1 MCTLAVVVSAHKRVD
16 WTGIATSVFRPAR
29 TQLARAR
36 AVLGPWFAREAS
48 ASDPAERLAIV
59 EEAWESC
66 AAAGLVPIEWS
77 GGDRRWVQLDGALV
91 AAQSAGWSSFDAP
104 GCQTVL
110 AHPPSIASCLAMA
123 SHPEGIVAAEQ
134 LARAVA
140 DALGQ
145 WQQRPVES
153 SQTWR
158 ESTYGP
164 AQYGEIAVVLPAEAI
179 AYERAYLLG
188 EKAFSAAISG
198 RAPMGWPLYVARLA
212 KSSAL
217 LDAVIAARHKRVTMG
232 GDRDVPIIDV
242 ESPFQRAAEL
252 FAMGYGVE
260 LSTRDRALR
269 LVYAPV
275 R

>member
-1 MCTLAVVVSAHKRVD
+1 MSGHKRVD

-29 TQLARAR
+29 TQLVRAR
-36 AVLGPWFAREAS
+36 AVLEPWFAREGTAR
-48 ASDPAERLAIV
+48 DLAERAAIA

-77 GGDRRWVQLDGALV
+77 GGDRRWLLIDGARVLV
-91 AAQSAGWSSFDAP
+91 QSAGWCNFEEP
-104 GCQTVL
+104 GCRTVL
-110 AHPPSIASCLAMA
+110 AHPPSVSSCLAMA

-134 LARAVA
+134 LARSVA
-140 DALGQ
+140 DSLGQ
-145 WQQRPVES
+145 WQRRGCEAPML
-153 SQTWR
+153 WR

-164 AQYGEIAVVLPAEAI
+164 AQHGELAVVLPAEPI

-212 KSSAL
+212 KSSAV
-217 LDAVIAARHKRVTMG
+217 LDAVIAAGHKSVTMG
-232 GDRDVPIIDV
+232 GGGDVPIIDV

-252 FAMGYGVE
+252 FAMGYGIE
-260 LSTRDRALR
+260 LSGDDRSLR